1 MSATKISI
9 PKEVLSQLPQ
19 VECPTT
25 IEVIETAAQARKAL
39 GRLMRCKEVGIDT
52 ETRPNFR
59 KGDNHKVSLIQVS
72 TMKESYLFRIN
83 KTGLMSEL
91 CALLE
96 SPDVMKVGLSLRDDF
111 NGLRRIAEIE
121 PQNVLEL
128 QDYVGQF
135 GIVDASLQK
144 IYGVLFGRR
153 ISKGQR
159 LSNWEAQQLSEAQQ
173 HYAAID
179 AWSCLKIYRYL
190 QRGSFKPENSPYI
203 LPDEEL
209 PQVDNAE

>member
-111 NGLRRIAEIE
+111 NGLRRIAELE

-128 QDYVGQF
+128 QDYVGNSALSTPVCKRYTGCF
-135 GIVDASLQK
+135 SGAVFRKGS
-144 IYGVLFGRR
+144 GCRTGRR
-153 ISKGQR
+153 S
-159 LSNWEAQQLSEAQQ
+159 S
-173 HYAAID
+173 
-179 AWSCLKIYRYL
+179 
-190 QRGSFKPENSPYI
+190 
-203 LPDEEL
+203 
-209 PQVDNAE
+209 